1 MAIDHKFTNTNAP
14 SILDLL
20 QSSYQFKVPRFQRN
34 YSWKIEKAE
43 AMWNDMLDNFK
54 IIQKDHDAVEESQY
68 LLGPIVLLRDHKNNR
83 TFYVIDGQ
91 QRLSTITMIL
101 CVARDIILEDIDK
114 EGIQKPDGFDK
125 ITELIENT
133 RLGEHQSWK
142 LELNDTDKIFFR
154 EIQEYEINPES
165 QLTRIKKLNPTVKSL
180 KYLRNNYIFFHEQIY
195 EMLYANFDQET
206 NPNISDMS
214 EDEKRKERIKHHP
227 MLLHFLTFMRENNF
241 LISLTVSDD
250 GTAFQIFE
258 TLNERGETLSKS
270 NLIKNHILNK
280 IGNEDMQVE
289 LSNQWNK
296 IFDEIVGDGQ
306 SDDDFI
312 MESYHSRYDD
322 ETSLRNSIIDNTK
335 MSKKNLYKII
345 KCMVHDEKTCRNF
358 ISELEKDAEFLS
370 MLNDPSRYFDEDSKD
385 DIQAIKSLN
394 AKFIRIPLLAAY
406 RKLYDSEKPS
416 DYVDLAKFLVKFF
429 FKIRVVRAIHPGKI
443 ENIIMDVTKMINNG
457 KSINDI
463 MIKLKSEDDHDDF
476 IYHFKNKLIINIKS
490 DVAKYVL
497 QKITI
502 HLGTEHDDVK
512 PIDHLTL
519 EHILPLKHDKW
530 NEKNF
535 FGTYDGDNSIH
546 EFKKRLGNMT
556 LLKNTINSKIRND
569 KFELKKN
576 AKNSIGKNIGYM
588 GSKLAINE
596 QTVCNYNEWTANIII
611 ERETK
616 FVNYAKKIW
625 VL

>member
-1 MAIDHKFTNTNAP
+1 
-14 SILDLL
+14 
-20 QSSYQFKVPRFQRN
+20 
-34 YSWKIEKAE
+34 
-43 AMWNDMLDNFK
+43 
-54 IIQKDHDAVEESQY
+54 
-68 LLGPIVLLRDHKNNR
+68 
-83 TFYVIDGQ
+83 
-91 QRLSTITMIL
+91 
-101 CVARDIILEDIDK
+101 
-114 EGIQKPDGFDK
+114 
-125 ITELIENT
+125 
-133 RLGEHQSWK
+133 
-142 LELNDTDKIFFR
+142 
-154 EIQEYEINPES
+154 
-165 QLTRIKKLNPTVKSL
+165 
-180 KYLRNNYIFFHEQIY
+180 
-195 EMLYANFDQET
+195 MLYANFDQKT

-280 IGNEDMQVE
+280 IGNEAMQVE
-289 LSNQWNK
+289 LSNKWNK

-322 ETSLRNSIIDNTK
+322 EISLRSSINNNTK

-370 MLNDPSRYFDEDSKD
+370 MLNDSSRYFDEDSKD
-385 DIQAIKSLN
+385 DIQAIKSLS

-416 DYVDLAKFLVKFF
+416 DYVDLVKFLVKFF

-476 IYHFKNKLIINIKS
+476 IYHFKNKLIINVKS
-490 DVAKYVL
+490 DVAKYIL

-530 NEKNF
+530 NERDF
-535 FGTYDGDNSIH
+535 FKAYDGDNSIH

-556 LLKNTINSKIRND
+556 LLKNTINSKIKND
-569 KFELKKN
+569 RFELKKN
-576 AKNSIGKNIGYM
+576 AKKSTGENTGYM

-596 QTVCNYNEWTANIII
+596 QTVCNYDEWTANIII

-616 FVNYAKKIW
+616 FLDYAKKIW